1 MPYGQELWMGELNDG
16 KYYVIIGCLN
26 KVVKIKIAET
36 ELDLL
41 HFTKTIDI
49 AKINNIYAGLAF
61 LTEPPNN
68 CEIKLVLD
76 LLEWK
81 YEDCDIWC

>member
-1 MPYGQELWMGELNDG
+1 MKKGELDDS

-26 KVVKIKIAET
+26 KTIKIKIAET
-36 ELDLL
+36 EIDVL
-41 HFTKTIDI
+41 HIVKTIDV
-49 AKINNIYAGLAF
+49 AKINSIYSGLSF
-61 LTEPPNN
+61 LTEPPKN

-81 YEDCDIWC
+81 YNDDDIWC